1 MIATEL
7 RPIRVVTEPGVAQFN
22 LTCLDPR
29 QTPCSERCCVDLL
42 VFSEPT
48 PLRGDAKQGLTD
60 FGTIWPKALGQT
72 LAFIRAG
79 SHFLR

>member
-1 MIATEL
+1 M
-7 RPIRVVTEPGVAQFN
+7 
-22 LTCLDPR
+22 
-29 QTPCSERCCVDLL
+29 DLP

-48 PLRGDAKQGLTD
+48 PLRGDYKQVLTD

-72 LAFIRAG
+72 LAFVCAG